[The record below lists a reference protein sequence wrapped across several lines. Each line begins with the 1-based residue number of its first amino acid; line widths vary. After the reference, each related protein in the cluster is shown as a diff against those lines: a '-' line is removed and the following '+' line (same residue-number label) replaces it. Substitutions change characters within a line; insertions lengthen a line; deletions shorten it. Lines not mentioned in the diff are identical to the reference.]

1 MHAHTR
7 LCFSDYSVTSALAG
21 IPGLGGMNIGNVLS
35 NPTFMNMVKVSLF
48 SLVHV
53 AYELEAT
60 QAMTT
65 TTHVEI

>member
-1 MHAHTR
+1 MQ
-7 LCFSDYSVTSALAG
+7 LNVTLKQSNWT
-21 IPGLGGMNIGNVLS
+21 NILS
-35 NPTFMNMVKVSLF
+35 NPTFMNMVKVALF
-48 SLVHV
+48 PLVHV